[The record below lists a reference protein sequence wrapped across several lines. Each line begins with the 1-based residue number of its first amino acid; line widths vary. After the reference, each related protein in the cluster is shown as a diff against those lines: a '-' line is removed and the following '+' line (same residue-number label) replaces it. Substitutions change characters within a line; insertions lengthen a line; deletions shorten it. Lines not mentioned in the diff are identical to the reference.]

1 MMTLICK
8 LHKNLKIFL
17 GKYLFSNKCF
27 VNDIFKKVSKQLQ
40 DFIYIQIV

>member
-8 LHKNLKIFL
+8 LHKNLINFF
-17 GKYLFSNKCF
+17 GKNLFSKKCF
-27 VNDIFKKVSKQLQ
+27 VNDTFKKVSKQLQ